1 MNNNVTDI
9 FQALKNLEGKIS
21 SLEKTVDDQQECIC
35 NLTRINDRLR
45 KENRILKNRLAK
57 YESPDKD
64 SNNSSVPPSKERM
77 SDEVKRRTKT
87 LRKPTG
93 RKPGG
98 QFGHDGNTLLKS
110 EFPDSIID
118 ISANYCTRC
127 GHSLEDCERILD
139 YVTQVI
145 TLPELRPV
153 IKEIRH
159 YKTI

>member
-45 KENRILKNRLAK
+45 KENHILKNRLAK
-57 YESPDKD
+57 YESPYKD

-93 RKPGG
+93 RKPEG
-98 QFGHDGNTLLKS
+98 QFGHYGKLKIKLKNSGTFWS
-110 EFPDSIID
+110 ELGADAFLELHSIVETAKKHDLSPYKAIRALWRCTDS
-118 ISANYCTRC
+118 Y
-127 GHSLEDCERILD
+127 G
-139 YVTQVI
+139 
-145 TLPELRPV
+145 
-153 IKEIRH
+153 IR
-159 YKTI
+159 